1 MRIDE
6 AKQLLTDAVWFAR
19 HAYNESEKEEDISYV
34 RALLD
39 DVIWLVQRVLDEMD
53 GGELVSEMVAN
64 ERFGHPRHLKAE

>member
-6 AKQLLTDAVWFAR
+6 AKRHLTDAVWFAR
-19 HAYNESEKEEDISYV
+19 HAYNESEKEEDITYI

-53 GGELVSEMVAN
+53 GGELISEMVAN
-64 ERFGHPRHLKAE
+64 ERFHPRPIRSE